1 MGLNS
6 FDIQFE
12 KPLKIFFSG
21 EELRGRVLID
31 LSSEKKFKQISVEIV
46 GRGEVHWTEMRTVT
60 RREGDGT
67 TVTETVTDHYRGSEK
82 YFHQEFIIQQ
92 GPGLP
97 PGQHILPFSLLLP
110 SNLPSS
116 FEGDH
121 GSVRYYVK
129 ADIVRD
135 WKWNHKVKQHIMVN
149 GILDLNLYPSAQ
161 APGECDLVTSICWCN
176 LIT

>member
-1 MGLNS
+1 MGLNN

-97 PGQHILPFSLLLP
+97 PGRHVLPFSVILP

-116 FEGDH
+116 FEGEH

-129 ADIVRD
+129 ANIVRD
-135 WKWNHKVKQHIMVN
+135 WKWDHKVKQHIMVN
-149 GILDLNLYPSAQ
+149 GICDLNLL
-161 APGECDLVTSICWCN
+161 PGAKQEGQY
-176 LIT
+176 

>member
-1 MGLNS
+1 MGLNN
-6 FDIQFE
+6 FNIQFE

-21 EELRGRVLID
+21 EELRGRVVID
-31 LSSEKKFKQISVEIV
+31 LSSQKNFRQIKLEIV
-46 GRGEVHWTEMRTVT
+46 GRGEVHWTESRTVT
-60 RREGDGT
+60 RTDSDGNSRS
-67 TVTETVTDHYRGSEK
+67 ETVTDHYRSSEK

-97 PGQHILPFSLLLP
+97 PGQHVLPFSLILP

-116 FEGDH
+116 FEGEH

-129 ADIVRD
+129 ANIVRD
-135 WKWNHKVKQHIMVN
+135 WKWDHKVKQHIMVN

-161 APGECDLVTSICWCN
+161 APGESQVTKTSMPV
-176 LIT
+176 